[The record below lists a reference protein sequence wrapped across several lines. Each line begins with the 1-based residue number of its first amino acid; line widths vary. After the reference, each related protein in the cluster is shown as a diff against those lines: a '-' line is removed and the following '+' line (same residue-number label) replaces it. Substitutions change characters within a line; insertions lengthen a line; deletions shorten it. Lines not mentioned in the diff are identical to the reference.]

1 MAASYSWLTQ
11 NLPQKPQ
18 KGYSENK
25 GMLILRTPMD
35 AGPAK
40 QRKRGLRPDVLSLSF
55 IMTDL
60 ELSTLETF
68 IETSL
73 NGTARFYFPHPR
85 TNATVEARFIP
96 QGDGQLYTIQHISQD
111 YSTVQFQ
118 LEVLP

>member
-11 NLPQKPQ
+11 ALPQKPQ
-18 KGYSENK
+18 KGYSEAK
-25 GMLILRTPMD
+25 GMLIMRTQTD

-40 QRKRGLRPDVLSLSF
+40 MRKRGLSPDVLSLSF
-55 IMTDL
+55 IMTDTQL
-60 ELSTLETF
+60 NTLNTF
-68 IETSL
+68 ITTIS
-73 NGTARFYFPHPR
+73 GTARFYFPHPR

-96 QGDGQLYTIQHISQD
+96 QNDGQLYTIQHVTQE

>member
-18 KGYSENK
+18 KGYSETR
-25 GMLILRTPMD
+25 GVLMWRTPMD

-40 QRKRGLRPDVLSLSF
+40 LRKRGQRPDTLNLSF
-55 IMTDL
+55 IMTDA
-60 ELSTLETF
+60 ELVTLNNF
-68 IETSL
+68 IANSL

-85 TNATVEARFIP
+85 TNATVEARFVP
-96 QGDGQLYTIQHISQD
+96 GQDGQLYSIQHITQD

-118 LEVLP
+118 LEILP